1 MDDSRMTRIPHNK
14 PFITSEDRAAVDAVL
29 QSGWL
34 AQGSVVKQLE
44 ADFVRFFSGGA
55 ACAVS
60 SGTASIFLA
69 LHALGVQAGDSVALP
84 TYACSALLNAVYM
97 IRAKP
102 VLVDI
107 LPDTLCLNSVLL
119 ASTSIAPKA
128 AIVVNTYGASGDAHT
143 LQKSGIPVIEDC
155 CQSLGGNLSGLPLG
169 VQGDISIFS
178 FYATKIITGGQG
190 GMLWSR
196 SPGLVDQAIDYRQFD
211 CREVYVPRFN
221 LQMTDLQAALIRSQ
235 MGRLA
240 DICARRQLIAA
251 RYLHALPD
259 GLSAQAGLG
268 DSGRMP
274 YRFVVICPNPGIRHA
289 LRSHLHSFGID
300 CAVPIEKYELLH
312 RYLQLDPTSF
322 PVAENLADTSLSL
335 PIHLHLTDDQ
345 VDFIAHALTLFRV

>member
-1 MDDSRMTRIPHNK
+1 MDDSHFTMIPHNK

-34 AQGSVVKQLE
+34 AQGSVVRELE

-69 LHALGVQAGDSVALP
+69 LHALGVQEGDSVALP
-84 TYACSALLNAVYM
+84 TYSCSALLNAVYM
-97 IRAKP
+97 IRAQP
-102 VLVDI
+102 LLVDI
-107 LPDTLCLNSVLL
+107 LPDTFCLNSVLL
-119 ASTSIAPKA
+119 ASFSTGPKA
-128 AIVVNTYGASGDAHT
+128 AIVVNTYGASSDVHT
-143 LQKSGIPVIEDC
+143 LQRSGIPVIEDC
-155 CQSLGGNLSGLPLG
+155 CQSLGGNIFGLPLG
-169 VQGDISIFS
+169 VHGDISVFS

-211 CREVYVPRFN
+211 CREAYVPRFN

-240 DICARRQLIAA
+240 NICARRQMIAT
-251 RYLHALPD
+251 RYLRALPD
-259 GLSAQAGLG
+259 GLSSQAGLG

-289 LRSHLHSFGID
+289 LRNHLHSFGID
-300 CAVPIEKYELLH
+300 CAIPIEKHELLH
-312 RYLQLDPTSF
+312 QYLNLDPGIF
-322 PVAENLADTSLSL
+322 PVAESLAEITLSL

-345 VDFIAHALTLFRV
+345 LDFVAHALNLFRV